1 MKKIKID
8 ELKFK
13 IMLFK
18 KSITQTELSKI
29 SGISR
34 TTITSVAA
42 GKTCKLE
49 TGQKIADALK
59 IDLKDIL
66 QEV

>member
-1 MKKIKID
+1 MKKIKIN

-13 IMLFK
+13 VLLLK
-18 KSITQTELSKI
+18 KKITQTELSKI
-29 SGISR
+29 SEVSR
-34 TTITSVAA
+34 TTITSIAA

-59 IDLKDIL
+59 INLEDIL